1 MLRKTGRSKP
11 ASVLDSGPS
20 WGVHDQQLVGTTRPS
35 TDEPKSAT
43 LPRMGK
49 KSRAPAIPPSSEPN
63 SRLTKVGRSVITTDM
78 ATFHHPRRKFHIPCK
93 GRPILPIDD
102 DEVHHNERSSSR
114 FLSDPQRKE
123 NTRKWITFP
132 FKNLSS
138 LGVFSYSSRP
148 VLY

>member
-20 WGVHDQQLVGTTRPS
+20 WGVHDQQLVGTTR

-49 KSRAPAIPPSSEPN
+49 KSRAPAIPPPEPN
-63 SRLTKVGRSVITTDM
+63 SRLAKVGRPRTAITTGM

-93 GRPILPIDD
+93 GRPILPTDD
-102 DEVHHNERSSSR
+102 DEVYYNERSSSR
-114 FLSDPQRKE
+114 FA
-123 NTRKWITFP
+123 
-132 FKNLSS
+132 
-138 LGVFSYSSRP
+138 
-148 VLY
+148 